1 MKLIKLN
8 AIDST
13 NEYIKINK
21 SIFDKELVCIYTFN
35 QTMGKGQ
42 RGRNWES
49 EPYKNLCVSFYKL
62 LSNKASKDIFFKLN
76 MIVSLKMI
84 RILKKYSI
92 PKLSIKWP
100 NDILSE
106 NKKIAG
112 ILIETSLKNGRLNDF
127 IIGIGLNVNQTDF
140 HDLLNASSLKNI
152 MEKEFDLNKL
162 IKDFIKEFSDFNL
175 KLDSVSLEDL
185 KVDYLKNLYGTNS
198 FLKYQYKGSEILGK
212 IVDVKSSEC
221 IKIMVNNIVS
231 TYNLKDLKLIY

>member
-84 RILKKYSI
+84 GILKKYSI

-112 ILIETSLKNGRLNDF
+112 ILIETSLKNNLLNDF

-152 MEKEFDLNKL
+152 MKQEFDLNKL

-185 KVDYLKNLYGTNS
+185 KLDYLKNLYGTNS
-198 FLKYQYKGSEILGK
+198 FLKYQYKGSKILGK
-212 IVDVKSSEC
+212 IVDVKSSER

>member
-21 SIFDKELVCIYTFN
+21 SIFDKDLVCIYTFN

-62 LSNKASKDIFFKLN
+62 LSKKASKDIFFKIN

-112 ILIETSLKNGRLNDF
+112 ILIETSLKNNLLNDF

-152 MEKEFDLNKL
+152 MKQEFDLNKL

-185 KVDYLKNLYGTNS
+185 KLDYLKNLYGTNS
-198 FLKYQYKGSEILGK
+198 FLKYQYKGSKILGK
-212 IVDVKSSEC
+212 IVDVKSSER

>member
-1 MKLIKLN
+1 LN

-49 EPYKNLCVSFYKL
+49 EPYKNLCVSFYQL
-62 LSNKASKDIFFKLN
+62 LSKKASKDIFFKLN

-84 RILKKYSI
+84 CILKKYSI

-112 ILIETSLKNGRLNDF
+112 ILIESSLKNNRLNDL
-127 IIGIGLNVNQTDF
+127 IIGIGLNVNQTEF
-140 HDLLNASSLKNI
+140 HDLLNASSLKKI
-152 MEKEFDLNKL
+152 MEQEFDLNKL

-175 KLDSVSLEDL
+175 KLDSVCLEDL

-198 FLKYQYKGSEILGK
+198 FLKYQYKGSEIMGK
-212 IVDVKSSEC
+212 IVDVKSSEL

>member
-1 MKLIKLN
+1 
-8 AIDST
+8 
-13 NEYIKINK
+13 
-21 SIFDKELVCIYTFN
+21 
-35 QTMGKGQ
+35 
-42 RGRNWES
+42 
-49 EPYKNLCVSFYKL
+49 
-62 LSNKASKDIFFKLN
+62 

-84 RILKKYSI
+84 GILKKYSI

-198 FLKYQYKGSEILGK
+198 FLKYQYKGSKILGK
-212 IVDVKSSEC
+212 IVDVKSSER

-231 TYNLKDLKLIY
+231 TYNLKDLKLTY

>member
-1 MKLIKLN
+1 
-8 AIDST
+8 
-13 NEYIKINK
+13 
-21 SIFDKELVCIYTFN
+21 
-35 QTMGKGQ
+35 MGKGQ

-84 RILKKYSI
+84 GILKKYSI

-112 ILIETSLKNGRLNDF
+112 ILIETSLKNNLLNDF

-152 MEKEFDLNKL
+152 MEQEFDLNKL

-231 TYNLKDLKLIY
+231 TYNLKDLKLTY

>member
-1 MKLIKLN
+1 
-8 AIDST
+8 
-13 NEYIKINK
+13 
-21 SIFDKELVCIYTFN
+21 
-35 QTMGKGQ
+35 
-42 RGRNWES
+42 
-49 EPYKNLCVSFYKL
+49 
-62 LSNKASKDIFFKLN
+62 
-76 MIVSLKMI
+76 MIVGLKMI

-152 MEKEFDLNKL
+152 MEQEFDLNKL

-185 KVDYLKNLYGTNS
+185 KVDYLKNLYGTHS

>member
-35 QTMGKGQ
+35 QTMGRGQ
-42 RGRNWES
+42 RGRYWES

-62 LSNKASKDIFFKLN
+62 LSNKASKDILFKLN
-76 MIVSLKMI
+76 MIVGLKMI

-112 ILIETSLKNGRLNDF
+112 ILIETSLKNNLLNDF

-152 MEKEFDLNKL
+152 MKQEFDLNKL

-185 KVDYLKNLYGTNS
+185 KLDYLKNLYGTNS
-198 FLKYQYKGSEILGK
+198 FLKYQYKGSKILGK
-212 IVDVKSSEC
+212 IVDVKSSER

>member
-21 SIFDKELVCIYTFN
+21 SIFDKDLVCIYTFN

-84 RILKKYSI
+84 GILKKYSI

-112 ILIETSLKNGRLNDF
+112 ILIETSLKNNLLNDF

-152 MEKEFDLNKL
+152 MKQEFDLNKL

-198 FLKYQYKGSEILGK
+198 FLKYQYKGFEILGK

-231 TYNLKDLKLIY
+231 TYNLKDLKLTY

>member
-84 RILKKYSI
+84 GILKKYSI

-152 MEKEFDLNKL
+152 MEQEFDLNKL

-175 KLDSVSLEDL
+175 KLDSE
-185 KVDYLKNLYGTNS
+185 
-198 FLKYQYKGSEILGK
+198 
-212 IVDVKSSEC
+212 
-221 IKIMVNNIVS
+221 
-231 TYNLKDLKLIY
+231 KL